1 MMSFYTMRT
10 TGDSQMQVQVP
21 HCTNHYRCQVTVIKL
36 NSSFTI
42 QYANSRF
49 LIHLWSKHDK
59 RNQWFGNSLPWHNK
73 SPTNSQSKKYH
84 NRNKASFISYFY
96 YIGSL
101 QDSQAL
107 TERKGDKQQDAFG
120 NWTATEGNWQ
130 RKKCANGSN
139 NSKGISRRKVT
150 DEYGE

>member
-1 MMSFYTMRT
+1 MGPREDWISDMPALARIDTN
-10 TGDSQMQVQVP
+10 
-21 HCTNHYRCQVTVIKL
+21 CTRVLRGRQIDCIYFIVGWD
-36 NSSFTI
+36 NSIYLPSL
-42 QYANSRF
+42 SRDNNLRSELL

-84 NRNKASFISYFY
+84 NRNKASFVSYFY

-120 NWTATEGNWQ
+120 N
-130 RKKCANGSN
+130 
-139 NSKGISRRKVT
+139 
-150 DEYGE
+150 